1 MGNRKYG
8 FIILFIFLF
17 VFLFFGY
24 VYLVNRKV
32 QEERLTHDVEVFAK
46 QDFLKDRTFSSSNV
60 YFQYKDV
67 EFLIEKYIDSFYC
80 QYDKVMSYADDKK
93 LTSLLSVSNYLED
106 GPNFD
111 NSLEYVEEV
120 RNRFNNDI
128 NKLYRFSKK
137 DKIIKFSEKSSL
149 STYYKKI
156 FVSSFTNSSLL
167 LKLQSYDEFFLE
179 SENQMNN
186 VFNTIINTL
195 NFLKSNQD
203 NWKIEN
209 NEIQFST
216 EELVN
221 QYNYLVST
229 VI

>member
-1 MGNRKYG
+1 ME
-8 FIILFIFLF
+8 I
-17 VFLFFGY
+17 
-24 VYLVNRKV
+24 
-32 QEERLTHDVEVFAK
+32 
-46 QDFLKDRTFSSSNV
+46 NV
-60 YFQYKDV
+60 
-67 EFLIEKYIDSFYC
+67 S
-80 QYDKVMSYADDKK
+80 
-93 LTSLLSVSNYLED
+93 TSASISDCLS
-106 GPNFD
+106 
-111 NSLEYVEEV
+111 
-120 RNRFNNDI
+120 
-128 NKLYRFSKK
+128 FSKK

>member
-1 MGNRKYG
+1 MEQENSIGVVKTQ
-8 FIILFIFLF
+8 F
-17 VFLFFGY
+17 V
-24 VYLVNRKV
+24 
-32 QEERLTHDVEVFAK
+32 
-46 QDFLKDRTFSSSNV
+46 TF
-60 YFQYKDV
+60 K
-67 EFLIEKYIDSFYC
+67 
-80 QYDKVMSYADDKK
+80 
-93 LTSLLSVSNYLED
+93 
-106 GPNFD
+106 
-111 NSLEYVEEV
+111 
-120 RNRFNNDI
+120 
-128 NKLYRFSKK
+128 
-137 DKIIKFSEKSSL
+137 
-149 STYYKKI
+149 
-156 FVSSFTNSSLL
+156 
-167 LKLQSYDEFFLE
+167 DEFFLE